1 MNRQFE
7 AAWRLHTFLTA
18 RHIPYAVIGGI
29 AVQRWGQ
36 PRFTRVIHK
45 ALAGRAQ
52 DLLDIEGLV
61 ARQGASLD
69 IGYVRR
75 WLTELS
81 RLADDPD
88 MARRFER
95 AWAAYRPRG

>member
-1 MNRQFE
+1 MV
-7 AAWRLHTFLTA
+7 
-18 RHIPYAVIGGI
+18 PYDLGGGREI
-29 AVQRWGQ
+29 
-36 PRFTRVIHK
+36 RVCSPEDLIIHK
-45 ALAGRAQ
+45 VLAGRAQ

-88 MARRFER
+88 VARRFER